1 MEHTHYH
8 RTIVRNDTQ
17 PVWRFPSDKEQV
29 AFHPTQKPLKLCET
43 LIKTYTDDY
52 NKECVDSKSAV
63 VLDHCAGCFA
73 TAVACDNLLRSW
85 LVIEKDPEYFECGLK
100 RVNDNLKLLGMKN
113 ICRSTILK

>member
-1 MEHTHYH
+1 MT
-8 RTIVRNDTQ
+8 
-17 PVWRFPSDKEQV
+17 
-29 AFHPTQKPLKLCET
+29 
-43 LIKTYTDDY
+43 
-52 NKECVDSKSAV
+52 AV

-113 ICRSTILK
+113 ICRSTTLKQTIRCRFWLSDRADILLNNNAVL